1 MLKENRFINLF
12 VVFCFGQ
19 CKIWEMAGVCSAA
32 AMMQQFHKPSA
43 VCNRQTSW
51 RLRIATVVLLSSAAL
66 ALQCHK
72 NNKIAECETNQNIR
86 SFEFRHEKADLN
98 LAPKFNSNDVRGLIR
113 TIRVALPPDRDSFQI
128 SPSDGDSQVEKNN
141 PKYAS
146 CRKKVGC

>member
-1 MLKENRFINLF
+1 
-12 VVFCFGQ
+12 
-19 CKIWEMAGVCSAA
+19 MAGVCSAV

-51 RLRIATVVLLSSAAL
+51 RLRIATVVFLSSAAL

-72 NNKIAECETNQNIR
+72 NNNNKVTDCETKQNIR
-86 SFEFRHEKADLN
+86 SFEFSQEEANLN

-128 SPSDGDSQVEKNN
+128 SPSDGASQVQQNN
-141 PKYAS
+141 PKF
-146 CRKKVGC
+146 